1 MKCDVIYAMV
11 CACCW
16 GLLCIGCTKEDF
28 VFSGNGGGGEVEG
41 ENGGEMVPPM
51 VSSDAAS
58 FFNFAIFFD
67 GADRENY
74 GNVVEEV
81 EAGNPDFPENHEF
94 VHQVTLTYSASGVD
108 YSELPQGVFV
118 VSSGA
123 NVTVLSSV
131 EDVEFILKGRTETG
145 SFKYTGT
152 TDFKLTLDGVSLVNP
167 VGAVINVQTPVRTF
181 VAASE
186 ATQNDRR
193 YGIRVFQGGR

>member
-11 CACCW
+11 LCVLL
-16 GLLCIGCTKEDF
+16 GLLCIGCTERGF
-28 VFSGNGGGGEVEG
+28 CVFWQWRRRRSRRRKWRRDGSAYG
-41 ENGGEMVPPM
+41 
-51 VSSDAAS
+51 
-58 FFNFAIFFD
+58 FFGCCLFLILPFFFD

-131 EDVEFILKGRTETG
+131 EDVEFILKGRT
-145 SFKYTGT
+145 K
-152 TDFKLTLDGVSLVNP
+152 P
-167 VGAVINVQTPVRTF
+167 VLSNIPEPQILN
-181 VAASE
+181 
-186 ATQNDRR
+186 
-193 YGIRVFQGGR
+193 